1 MRSLF
6 CIAVTFLLTACA
18 QQSHVQLYPGSP
30 KAQEQVLTVIVPYEL
45 EVQSINGQHIAAA
58 NAMFGTNDKRLHLQP
73 GAYQINAFYKN
84 GFDIDGGLS
93 HEVVR
98 GRTGIFSFAGKAGD
112 LWQLDYER
120 PQNVEQARIFKTEF
134 NASVVNTRTG
144 ERHVA
149 QTGQSNSSLVS
160 NLLGTSAAPAADRPS
175 TIAPLGATPAM
186 AAPVMQTYS
195 NAVTPL
201 PTDVAAETLPHND
214 ATLTTLQQLWYLM
227 SIESRAAFL
236 DWTAQ

>member
-18 QQSHVQLYPGSP
+18 QQSHVQLYPGSA
-30 KAQEQVLTVIVPYEL
+30 KAEEQVLTVIVPYEL

-84 GFDIDGGLS
+84 GFDVDGGLS

-98 GRTGIFSFAGKAGD
+98 GRTGVFTFDGKAGD

-120 PQNVEQARIFKTEF
+120 PQNVEQARVFKTEF
-134 NASVVNTRTG
+134 KASVVNTLTG
-144 ERHVA
+144 ERHA
-149 QTGQSNSSLVS
+149 ARTGQTNSSLVS

-175 TIAPLGATPAM
+175 TIAPLGATPM
-186 AAPVMQTYS
+186 AAPVVQTYS
-195 NAVTPL
+195 NTVTAL

-214 ATLTTLQQLWYLM
+214 ATLTTLKQLWYLM
-227 SIESRAAFL
+227 STESRAAFL

>member
-6 CIAVTFLLTACA
+6 CIAVTLLLTACA

-30 KAQEQVLTVIVPYEL
+30 KAEEQVLTVTVPYEL

-58 NAMFGTNDKRLHLQP
+58 NAMFGTNDKKLHLQP

-98 GRTGIFSFAGKAGD
+98 GRTAVFTFDGKAGEQ
-112 LWQLDYER
+112 WKLDYDR
-120 PQNVEQARIFKTEF
+120 PQNVEQAREFKTRF
-134 NASVVNTRTG
+134 DASIVNTRTG
-144 ERHVA
+144 ERHAA
-149 QTGQSNSSLVS
+149 QTGQSNHSLVS

-175 TIAPLGATPAM
+175 TIAPLGAAQTQ
-186 AAPVMQTYS
+186 APVVQNYS
-195 NAVTPL
+195 NAVAPL
-201 PTDVAAETLPHND
+201 PTQVAAETLPHND
-214 ATLTTLQQLWYLM
+214 ATLTTLKQLWHLM
-227 SIESRAAFL
+227 SPQSRAAFL
-236 DWTAQ
+236 EWAE

>member
-18 QQSHVQLYPGSP
+18 QQSHVQLYPGSA
-30 KAQEQVLTVIVPYEL
+30 KAEEQVLTVIVPYEL

-98 GRTGIFSFAGKAGD
+98 GRTGVFSFEGKAGD

-120 PQNVEQARIFKTEF
+120 PQNVEQAREFKTKF
-134 NASVVNTRTG
+134 KASVVNVRSG
-144 ERHVA
+144 ERQTA
-149 QTGQSNSSLVS
+149 QTGQSNSSLIG
-160 NLLGTSAAPAADRPS
+160 NMLGTSSAVAADRPA
-175 TIAPLGATPAM
+175 TIAPLGATPM
-186 AAPVMQTYS
+186 AAPVVQTYS
-195 NAVTPL
+195 NTVTAL

-214 ATLTTLQQLWYLM
+214 ATLTTLKQLWYLM
-227 SIESRAAFL
+227 STESRAAFL

>member
-30 KAQEQVLTVIVPYEL
+30 KQEEQVLTVIVPYEL

-98 GRTGIFSFAGKAGD
+98 GRTGVFSFEGKAGD

-120 PQNVEQARIFKTEF
+120 PQSVEEARAFKTEF
-134 NASVVNTRTG
+134 KASVVNTRTG
-144 ERHVA
+144 ERHA
-149 QTGQSNSSLVS
+149 ARTGQSNSSLVS
-160 NLLGTSAAPAADRPS
+160 NLLGTSSVPAADRPS
-175 TIAPLGATPAM
+175 TIAPLGAAPAV
-186 AAPVMQTYS
+186 APVVQTYS
-195 NAVTPL
+195 NTVTPM
-201 PTDVAAETLPHND
+201 PIDVAGETLPHND
-214 ATLTTLQQLWYLM
+214 ATLTTLKQLWYLM
-227 SIESRAAFL
+227 NPESRSAFL
-236 DWTAQ
+236 DWATQ

>member
-6 CIAVTFLLTACA
+6 VIALSCFLAACA

-30 KAQEQVLTVIVPYEL
+30 QPEEQVLTVIVPYEL

-98 GRTGIFSFAGKAGD
+98 GRTGVFSFEGKAGD

-120 PQNVEQARIFKTEF
+120 PQNVEQAREFKTEF
-134 NASVVNTRTG
+134 KASVVNTRTG
-144 ERHVA
+144 ERHA
-149 QTGQSNSSLVS
+149 ARTGQSNSSLVS
-160 NLLGTSAAPAADRPS
+160 NLLGTSSAPAADRPS
-175 TIAPLGATPAM
+175 TIAPLGAAPAV
-186 AAPVMQTYS
+186 AAPVAQTYS
-195 NAVTPL
+195 NTVTPL
-201 PTDVAAETLPHND
+201 PTDVAAATLPHND
-214 ATLTTLQQLWYLM
+214 ATLTTLQQLWHLM
-227 SIESRAAFL
+227 SPESRTAFL
-236 DWTAQ
+236 DWAAQ